1 MEDIKQQNETKT
13 KKRNAL
19 NGVWWPYQMFRQFV
33 DAQQEFRF
41 FKRISSFL
49 GRVGGAF
56 RASQHFRDRCLI
68 NDANQR
74 YALVFFFR
82 FNVKF
87 RRQIKT
93 EPDACS
99 LAADGSASVCQ
110 WDAFQTFHSVAACHR
125 NQSYF
130 LSACK
135 RVEHDCFTYP
145 HHFLVT
151 NDEQKSRDISETRTE
166 ADDLR

>member
-74 YALVFFFR
+74 YALVFLFR

-87 RRQIKT
+87 RRSRTLVVWPRTAPLPFVNGTRSKHFTASPRVTEIKAIFC
-93 EPDACS
+93 P
-99 LAADGSASVCQ
+99 LAREWSTTVL
-110 WDAFQTFHSVAACHR
+110 HIR
-125 NQSYF
+125 I
-130 LSACK
+130 
-135 RVEHDCFTYP
+135 
-145 HHFLVT
+145 
-151 NDEQKSRDISETRTE
+151 ISS
-166 ADDLR
+166 